1 MKAINLARFTKKTV
15 KEVKSN
21 DMRKQI
27 LSARDA
33 NSKEYT
39 GLSRDLNQLSKNVE
53 TLQAEREIFENRLEK
68 MK

>member
-1 MKAINLARFTKKTV
+1 MVASPALLQTKKKIMKAINLARFTKKTV

-39 GLSRDLNQLSKNVE
+39 GLSRDLN
-53 TLQAEREIFENRLEK
+53 
-68 MK
+68 